1 MLFNLSLLGCSSYI
15 TGVIIDDTG
24 SQSMT
29 MTWNEV
35 YALGILPYDTYNKPS
50 PIKHSQWI
58 YHQGCHLRYPSRFL
72 TGAEIL

>member
-1 MLFNLSLLGCSSYI
+1 MLFNLSLLGCSSYV

-35 YALGILPYDTYNKPS
+35 YVLGFCHMIHTTS
-50 PIKHSQWI
+50 PVLSSTANGYII
-58 YHQGCHLRYPSRFL
+58 RD
-72 TGAEIL
+72 AI